1 MFDGDGA
8 GAAEE
13 GGGMAIAGVD
23 GSAGALL
30 AMVVSLTAG
39 RLPL

>member
-1 MFDGDGA
+1 MFEFDGA
-8 GAAEE
+8 GAAGE
-13 GGGMAIAGVD
+13 GGGMAIVD
-23 GSAGALL
+23 VEGSPGALL